1 MSDIYA
7 GGVRAT
13 AITNITNA
21 INARIVTVADGSK
34 DLDRE
39 SLEAWLN
46 AEFLDM
52 LTDLE
57 ATSPSYVASIDK
69 HALVINLSNAI
80 RKENF
85 NTRADWPNAN
95 TATTGPA
102 MAAAVRDQQS
112 KLKNLADAITGF
124 YAGTANEM
132 FNIITGYL
140 ESNVEGSIPA
150 GVQRVVTD
158 RAYVVVYKTDWG
170 ELSAP
175 SPATEVVQV
184 DQNDTVDLV
193 IPAPPSGRNITH
205 FLPYR
210 SNRGVNTGAAYLY
223 IPHPS
228 DTAGWPIADLT
239 ILDDLLDSELKEP
252 MPSLTWLEPPATLKG
267 LKRGS
272 NGAMAGFTGKTFC
285 ACVNNRPY
293 AFPLDRQRTT
303 EHEIVALGHFGDTW
317 VVLTKGTPYLATAAE
332 TSTMSFEPMDSDAA
346 CVSAAGVV
354 DIEGGVIAPT
364 PTGLSLYSAGGVKDL
379 TGERGW
385 DLWDRE
391 QWQALGPSTIRAT
404 LRNGCYIFSCTG
416 GNFSINL
423 ANGRLRTLTA
433 GGTAFYRDQS
443 RDQAYAASGTA
454 INSLFT
460 NATKRTGIWEGPMVS
475 MDGFAQFSCLA
486 VKDDQNATFGS
497 AVTVKI
503 KHSGTVYDT
512 RVVST
517 TKAVRTKA
525 GRTEDIS
532 IRVESQSKV
541 TRVSLASSM
550 EAMKRG
556 N

>member
-1 MSDIYA
+1 MSDIYS

-13 AITNITNA
+13 AITAITAA

-46 AEFLDM
+46 SEFLDM
-52 LTDLE
+52 LNDGE

-85 NTRADWPNAN
+85 NKRADWPNAN

-102 MAAAVRDQQS
+102 NAAAVREQQA
-112 KLKNLADAITGF
+112 KLKGLADAITGF
-124 YAGTANEM
+124 YANTATEM
-132 FNIITGYL
+132 FSIITGYL
-140 ESNVEGSIPA
+140 ESNVEANVPP

-175 SPATEVVQV
+175 SPATEVIQV
-184 DQNDTVDLV
+184 DQNDTVDIV
-193 IPAPPSGRNITH
+193 VPAPPGGRHITH

-223 IPHPS
+223 IPHPT
-228 DTAGWPIADLT
+228 DTAGWPIADLS

-252 MPSLTWLEPPATLKG
+252 LPSLTWLEPPATLKG

-303 EHEIVALGHFGDTW
+303 EHEIVALGQFGDTW

-332 TSTMSFEPMDSDAA
+332 TSTMSFEKMDAVAA

-354 DIEGGVIAPT
+354 DLEDGVIGPT
-364 PTGLSLYSAGGVKDL
+364 PTGLALYSAGGIKDL
-379 TGERGW
+379 TGEGGW
-385 DLWDRE
+385 GLWDRE
-391 QWQALGPSTIRAT
+391 QWQALGPTTIRAT
-404 LRNGCYIFSCTG
+404 VRDGCYIFSCTG
-416 GNFSINL
+416 GNYSINL
-423 ANGRLRTLTA
+423 RNGRLRTLTA
-433 GGTAFYRDQS
+433 GGSAFYRDQS
-443 RDQAYAASGTA
+443 RDQPYAASGTA

-460 NATKRTGIWEGPMVS
+460 SGTKRTGIWEGPMAA
-475 MDGFAQFSCLA
+475 MNGFAQFSYLS
-486 VKDDQNATFGS
+486 VKDDKNETFGS

-503 KHSGTVYDT
+503 THGSTLHDT

-517 TKAVRTKA
+517 SKPVRTKS
-525 GRTEDIS
+525 GRTDDVTV
-532 IRVESQSKV
+532 RVESQSKV
-541 TRVSLASSM
+541 TRVTLTSSASLL
-550 EAMKRG
+550 KNG
-556 N
+556 